1 MRRHNLGTLL
11 RHVHRSTGPIS
22 RADLTSVMGLNR
34 STIAGL
40 VAELEELGIAH
51 AEPADQP
58 RRAPAGRR
66 PACGL
71 SDDGPYVIAVD
82 LGVDRLVVARVGLG
96 GEMLHQRSAATP
108 VGRGGPPRWPP
119 RSRR

>member
-1 MRRHNLGTLL
+1 MRRHNLGMLP

-22 RADLTSVMGLNR
+22 RADLTTVMGLNR

-51 AEPADQP
+51 GEPATS
-58 RRAPAGRR
+58 RKGAGR
-66 PACGL
+66 PSAGVGL

-96 GEMLHQRSAATP
+96 GVDPPAQLRAA
-108 VGRGGPPRWPP
+108 GRGGAGARGSPPK
-119 RSRR
+119 SRP